1 MAKKVNSRVERFMK
15 RNQKYRNSD
24 KELLLAVWEEED
36 LYLSETQ
43 RKAFMAATPAE
54 SITRARRD
62 LKSKYPASK
71 EVDDRRY
78 ELFQQERNER
88 SEGVQWYRG

>member
-1 MAKKVNSRVERFMK
+1 MAKEVANRVERILK
-15 RNQKYRNSD
+15 RGQEFRDSD
-24 KELLLAVWEEED
+24 KKLLMAVWAEEG
-36 LYLSETQ
+36 LHFSRTQ
-43 RKAFMAATPAE
+43 IEAFMAATPAE

-78 ELFQQERNER
+78 ELFQEERNER
-88 SEGVQWYRG
+88 SEGTKWYRA